1 MTLMYLRMTL
11 IFLNNFNIL
20 AAEKPADSRA
30 IRLDFPGEE
39 SVTVR

>member
-20 AAEKPADSRA
+20 TAEKPAGNRA
-30 IRLDFPGEE
+30 FRLDFSGEE
-39 SVTVR
+39 SVTVW